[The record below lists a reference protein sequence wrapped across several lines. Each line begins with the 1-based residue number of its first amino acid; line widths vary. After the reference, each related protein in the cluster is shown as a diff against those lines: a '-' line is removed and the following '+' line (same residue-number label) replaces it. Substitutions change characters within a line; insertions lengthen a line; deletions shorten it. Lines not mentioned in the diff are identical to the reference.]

1 MRGIILAGGAG
12 TRLYPITAQVNKH
25 FAAVYDKPMIYYPFS
40 TLLLAGIEEF
50 LIITNP
56 KDFAMFKSQL
66 GNGDRFGVSIT
77 YEQQQ
82 EYGGIAEAFIIGKEF
97 IGDQPVALILGD
109 NLFYGPDFGRKLQA
123 HQNPDGVH
131 IFGAPV
137 EDPQN
142 YGVLEFDANN
152 RIVSIEEKPKKPKSN
167 YAVPGIYF
175 YSPDVTEK
183 VSQIGRS
190 ERGELEITD
199 LNNLYLSECRL
210 TATLLS
216 RGNAWLDTG
225 SPDSL
230 HDAATYVRAV
240 EKRQGLKIGCPE
252 EVAWRMGLISSEALK
267 DQIEDM
273 PASQY
278 RSYLERLLP

>member
-40 TLLLAGIEEF
+40 TLLLAGITEF
-50 LIITNP
+50 LVITNP
-56 KDFAMFKSQL
+56 KDATMFQNQL
-66 GNGDRFGVSIT
+66 GNGERFGVSIS
-77 YEQQQ
+77 YAQQN
-82 EYGGIAEAFIIGKEF
+82 ENGGIAEAFIIGKEF
-97 IGDQPVALILGD
+97 IGDQPVTLILGD
-109 NLFYGPDFGRKLQA
+109 NLFYGPDFGRKLQS

-131 IFGAPV
+131 VFGAPV

-142 YGVLEFDANN
+142 YGVLEFDEKNK
-152 RIVSIEEKPKKPKSN
+152 IVSIEEKPRTPKSN
-167 YAVPGIYF
+167 YAVPGLYF
-175 YSPDVTEK
+175 YSPDVTTK
-183 VSQIGRS
+183 VSQISHS

-199 LNNLYLSECRL
+199 LNNLYLAEGRL

-225 SPDSL
+225 TPDSL

-252 EVAWRMGLISSEALK
+252 EVARRMGLITSAQLK
-267 DQIEDM
+267 SQLDDL
-273 PASQY
+273 PASNY
-278 RSYLERLLP
+278 RSYLEGLLS